1 MIDPDTG
8 KESFVTKVRRISLN
22 SYMCQKINF
31 GVMRQHVRQFV
42 KEKKDERTTVYLR
55 KIRRTAEREIV
66 TRTEQKLYR
75 VVFDKRRV
83 RNDYMTFPFSYR

>member
-8 KESFVTKVRRISLN
+8 KENFVTKVRGILLN

-31 GVMRQHVRQFV
+31 GVMRQHVRQFM
-42 KEKKDERTTVYLR
+42 KEKKDERTMLYLR

-66 TRTEQKLYR
+66 TRTEQKMYR
-75 VVFDKRRV
+75 VIFDKRRV
-83 RNDYMTFPFSYR
+83 HEDYMTFPVGYR